1 MKNKREK
8 IMTKKNDCQMKITDR
23 NSKRLMKFLSIVYTI
38 LLIAGCSKD
47 PDAGLDGTTGLMKF
61 SFDAEPALVGYA
73 FTISSEK
80 NGDAYLITN
89 ADSLPKSADVTKL
102 KASFQTINSLNQVK
116 VNGAVQTS
124 GSTVNDFSKPVFYDV
139 YAENGNLTKYKIV
152 VNVAKRN
159 VATEK
164 YIFINQS
171 SYQESEVQT
180 IYSKFGGQSNRK
192 VAVGLGVIISV
203 LNGEPSVVLAK
214 LNSQLALAA
223 KYDLPISVKLDGE
236 IWWTYRSDLWNW
248 WDSSKPGYDPDNKDN
263 VEWTGWNRD
272 AAIKIGW
279 LNWGR
284 QIRMVPCPN
293 LMSPEFQEAWRV
305 EITKCVNAIKIWYD
319 GLPEGKKYLFGGI
332 VTGWESSIG
341 MSVFHYPNGNSYLS
355 QPESAD
361 PVTGINV
368 TMLPSRGLQTLG
380 YAAVKTAGIAS
391 SGNMTEQMQTEVVR
405 RHLEAV
411 AKTIFDL
418 GIPRSL
424 IFTHCGGWVEGES
437 LYSAALNKYSCP
449 GWSFYKYAAD
459 PTKDITAMNALS
471 KSDAP
476 YWGAV
481 EWLLQGSA
489 KTQAEWVAALKTS
502 LANNCK
508 KVSIYNWGSINTNQ
522 NAMNGIKEVNK

>member
-1 MKNKREK
+1 MIFIPKD
-8 IMTKKNDCQMKITDR
+8 MTMQQRI
-23 NSKRLMKFLSIVYTI
+23 KFFTVAFIF
-38 LLIAGCSKD
+38 LLFAGCNQDS
-47 PDAGLDGTTGLMKF
+47 ATGLDGTTGIVKF
-61 SFDAEPALVGYA
+61 SFETESSLVGYS
-73 FTISSEK
+73 FSISSEK
-80 NGDAYLITN
+80 SGDTYLITN
-89 ADSLPKSADVTKL
+89 TDSLPKSTDVTKL

-116 VNGAVQTS
+116 VNGAVQKS
-124 GSTVNDFSKPVFYDV
+124 GSTVNDFSKPLVFDAF
-139 YAENGNLTKYKIV
+139 AENGNLKKYKVV

-159 VATEK
+159 IATEK

-171 SYQESEVQT
+171 TYQESEVQT

-203 LNGEPSVVLAK
+203 LNGEPSAVLAK
-214 LNSQLALAA
+214 LNSQLVLAA
-223 KYDLPISVKLDGE
+223 KYDLPISIKLDGE

-248 WDSSKPGYDPDNKDN
+248 WDPAKAGYNPDNKDN
-263 VEWTGWNRD
+263 VEWTDWNRD

-279 LNWGR
+279 LNWGS

-293 LMSPEFQEAWRV
+293 LMSPKFQEAWRT
-305 EITKCVNAIKIWYD
+305 EITKSVNAIKTWYD

-332 VTGWESSIG
+332 VAGWESAIG
-341 MSVFHYPNGNSYLS
+341 MSVFHYPNGNSYLN
-355 QPESAD
+355 QPVSGD
-361 PVTGINV
+361 PVTGITV

-391 SGNMTEQMQTEVVR
+391 SGTMTEQMQTEVVR

-411 AKTIFDL
+411 TKTVFDL

-437 LYSAALNKYSCP
+437 IYSAALNRYSCP
-449 GWSFYKYAAD
+449 GWSFYRYASD
-459 PTKDITAMNALS
+459 PTKDATAMNVLS

-476 YWGAV
+476 HWGAV
-481 EWLLQGSA
+481 EWLLQGST

-508 KVSIYNWGSINTNQ
+508 MVSIYNWGSINSNQ
-522 NAMNGIKEVNK
+522 NALNGIKEVNK